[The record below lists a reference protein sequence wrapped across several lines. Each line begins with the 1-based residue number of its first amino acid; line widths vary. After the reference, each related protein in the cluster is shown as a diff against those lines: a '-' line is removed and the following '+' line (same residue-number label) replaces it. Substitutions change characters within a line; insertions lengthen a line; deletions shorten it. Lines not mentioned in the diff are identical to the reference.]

1 MSGAS
6 VLYDVPGP
14 KAKTRNRVYSVGGA
28 LAVLGLIVFVV
39 MRLNT
44 QGQLAP
50 EVWNIFNNAGVRT
63 NIRDG
68 LLTTLQVFAVA
79 AVLSLVL
86 GVLLAVARL
95 SDHKPVRWVA
105 TGFIELFRAVPLLIT
120 IYALWV
126 ILLSNRESLGLAGDQ
141 PQFWALVVGLTVYNG
156 SVQAEVLRAGI
167 NSVPTGQREAAY
179 ALGMSK
185 TQVMTTVLIP
195 QAVRAM
201 LPTIISQLVVT
212 LKDTSLGYII
222 TFEELL
228 FTARQMSTNIIVNG
242 NDTYVPFIIVTGSI
256 YVAMCL
262 ALSALANWI
271 ERRGRRAKTGIGV
284 AAPVSRC
291 RPPTRW
297 RSPTRCPTGRSAPRT
312 EAQRAVRGRYRSVRR
327 RWHPRHRLRHLTR
340 AVAVGCIRCVITH
353 RAPTASSRMSRTYQR
368 PRGAAPWTR

>member
-14 KAKTRNRVYSVGGA
+14 KARTRNLVYSVVGSLTV
-28 LAVLGLIVFVV
+28 LALIVFVV
-39 MRLNT
+39 LRLNT

-95 SDHKPVRWVA
+95 SDHRPVRWVA

-126 ILLSNRESLGLAGDQ
+126 LLLSNRESLGLAGNQ
-141 PQFWALVVGLTVYNG
+141 PQFWALVIGLTVYNG

-242 NDTYVPFIIVTGSI
+242 NDTYVPFIIVTGAI

-271 ERRGRRAKTGIGV
+271 EQRGRRAKTGIGV
-284 AAPVSRC
+284 ATAGEPV
-291 RPPTRW
+291 
-297 RSPTRCPTGRSAPRT
+297 
-312 EAQRAVRGRYRSVRR
+312 
-327 RWHPRHRLRHLTR
+327 
-340 AVAVGCIRCVITH
+340 
-353 RAPTASSRMSRTYQR
+353 TATDAMEVSD
-368 PRGAAPWTR
+368 AAPDGPAATKD

>member
-1 MSGAS
+1 MSNAS

-14 KAKTRNRVYSVGGA
+14 KAKARNRVYTVVGA
-28 LAVLGLIVFVV
+28 LAVLALIAFVV
-39 MRLNT
+39 LRLSAK
-44 QGQLAP
+44 GQLEP

-68 LLTTLQVFAVA
+68 VLTTLQVFAVA

-95 SDHKPVRWVA
+95 SDHKPVRWLA

-126 ILLSNRESLGLAGDQ
+126 ILLSNRESLGLADSQ
-141 PQFWALVVGLTVYNG
+141 PQFWALVIGLTVYNG

-167 NSVPTGQREAAY
+167 NSVPKGQREAAY
-179 ALGMSK
+179 ALGMRK

-242 NDTYVPFIIVTGSI
+242 NDTYVPVIIVTGAI

-271 ERRGRRAKTGIGV
+271 EARGRRAKTGIGV
-284 AAPVSRC
+284 TAAGEPVAATDALDTADAAPGG
-291 RPPTRW
+291 P
-297 RSPTRCPTGRSAPRT
+297 
-312 EAQRAVRGRYRSVRR
+312 
-327 RWHPRHRLRHLTR
+327 L
-340 AVAVGCIRCVITH
+340 
-353 RAPTASSRMSRTYQR
+353 
-368 PRGAAPWTR
+368 AAKD

>member
-14 KAKTRNRVYSVGGA
+14 KAKARNLVYSVVGS
-28 LAVLGLIVFVV
+28 LAVLALIAFVV

-44 QGQLAP
+44 EGQLAP

-68 LLTTLQVFAVA
+68 VLTTLQVFAVA

-95 SDHKPVRWVA
+95 SDHKPVRWLA

-126 ILLSNRESLGLAGDQ
+126 ILLTNREAIGLTGDQ
-141 PQFWALVVGLTVYNG
+141 PQFWALVIGLTVYNG

-242 NDTYVPFIIVTGSI
+242 NDTYVPFIIVIGTL

-271 ERRGRRAKTGIGV
+271 ERRGRRAKTGIDV
-284 AAPVSRC
+284 ATAGEPVTAADAMETADA
-291 RPPTRW
+291 RPD
-297 RSPTRCPTGRSAPRT
+297 
-312 EAQRAVRGRYRSVRR
+312 
-327 RWHPRHRLRHLTR
+327 
-340 AVAVGCIRCVITH
+340 
-353 RAPTASSRMSRTYQR
+353 
-368 PRGAAPWTR
+368 GAAGTKD

>member
-14 KAKTRNRVYSVGGA
+14 KAKTRNRVYTVLGT
-28 LAVLGLIVFVV
+28 LAVLGLIAFAVL
-39 MRLNT
+39 RLSAK
-44 QGQLAP
+44 GQLEP

-68 LLTTLQVFAVA
+68 VLTTLQVFAVA
-79 AVLSLVL
+79 AVLSLIL

-95 SDHKPVRWVA
+95 SDHKPVRWLS
-105 TGFIELFRAVPLLIT
+105 TWFIELFRAVPLLIT

-126 ILLSNRESLGLAGDQ
+126 IFLTNRDSLGLTGSQ
-141 PQFWALVVGLTVYNG
+141 PQFWALVVGLTIYNG

-167 NSVPTGQREAAY
+167 NSVPKGQREAAY

-228 FTARQMSTNIIVNG
+228 FTARLMSTNIIVNG
-242 NDTYVPFIIVTGSI
+242 NDTYVPVIIVTGAI

-271 ERRGRRAKTGIGV
+271 EQRGRRARSGIEVTTAGEPV
-284 AAPVSRC
+284 AAGDAMEV
-291 RPPTRW
+291 
-297 RSPTRCPTGRSAPRT
+297 AD
-312 EAQRAVRGRYRSVRR
+312 AVPDKPAGK
-327 RWHPRHRLRHLTR
+327 
-340 AVAVGCIRCVITH
+340 
-353 RAPTASSRMSRTYQR
+353 QD
-368 PRGAAPWTR
+368 

>member
-14 KAKTRNRVYSVGGA
+14 KARTRNLVYSVVGS
-28 LAVLGLIVFVV
+28 LAVLALIVFVV
-39 MRLNT
+39 LRLNT

-79 AVLSLVL
+79 AVLSLAL

-95 SDHKPVRWVA
+95 SDHRPVRWLA

-126 ILLSNRESLGLAGDQ
+126 LLLSNRETLGLAGNQ
-141 PQFWALVVGLTVYNG
+141 PQFWALVIGLTVYNG

-167 NSVPTGQREAAY
+167 NAVPTGQREAAY

-242 NDTYVPFIIVTGSI
+242 NDTYVPFIIVIGAI

-271 ERRGRRAKTGIGV
+271 EKRGRRAKTGIGV
-284 AAPVSRC
+284 ATAGEPVTATDAMEVSD
-291 RPPTRW
+291 
-297 RSPTRCPTGRSAPRT
+297 
-312 EAQRAVRGRYRSVRR
+312 AVPGG
-327 RWHPRHRLRHLTR
+327 P
-340 AVAVGCIRCVITH
+340 
-353 RAPTASSRMSRTYQR
+353 APTKD
-368 PRGAAPWTR
+368 

>member
-14 KAKTRNRVYSVGGA
+14 KAKTRNRLYTVLGS
-28 LAVLGLIVFVV
+28 LAVLALIAFVV
-39 MRLNT
+39 MRL
-44 QGQLAP
+44 QSKGQLEP

-68 LLTTLQVFAVA
+68 VVTTLEVFGVA
-79 AVLSLVL
+79 AVLSVAL

-95 SDHKPVRWVA
+95 SDHKPIRWVA
-105 TGFIELFRAVPLLIT
+105 TGFIELFRAIPLLIT

-126 ILLSNRESLGLAGDQ
+126 ILLSNQESLGLSESQ
-141 PQFWALVVGLTVYNG
+141 PQFWALVIGLTVYNG

-167 NSVPTGQREAAY
+167 DSVPTGQREAAY
-179 ALGMSK
+179 ALGLSK

-228 FTARQMSTNIIVNG
+228 YTARQMSTNIIVNG
-242 NDTYVPFIIVTGSI
+242 NDTYVPVIIVTGTI

-262 ALSALANWI
+262 VLSALANWI
-271 ERRGRRAKTGIGV
+271 ERRGRRAKTGISM
-284 AAPVSRC
+284 ASADEPVSA
-291 RPPTRW
+291 TD
-297 RSPTRCPTGRSAPRT
+297 AL
-312 EAQRAVRGRYRSVRR
+312 EVADAV
-327 RWHPRHRLRHLTR
+327 PD
-340 AVAVGCIRCVITH
+340 
-353 RAPTASSRMSRTYQR
+353 
-368 PRGAAPWTR
+368 GAAGKTD

>member
-14 KAKTRNRVYSVGGA
+14 KAKVRNRVYTVLGG
-28 LAVLGLIVFVV
+28 LAVLALIGFVV
-39 MRLNT
+39 MRLNAT
-44 QGQLAP
+44 GQFEP
-50 EVWNIFNNAGVRT
+50 ERWDIFNNAGVRT
-63 NIRDG
+63 NIRNG
-68 LLTTLQVFAVA
+68 LLTTLEVFAVA

-86 GVLLAVARL
+86 GILLAVGRL
-95 SDHKPVRWVA
+95 SDHKPVRWLA

-120 IYALWV
+120 IYVIWV
-126 ILLSNRESLGLAGDQ
+126 LLLTNRDALGLSGDQ
-141 PQFWALVVGLTVYNG
+141 PQFWALVIGLTVYNG

-167 NSVPTGQREAAY
+167 DSVPKGQREAAY

-228 FTARQMSTNIIVNG
+228 YTARLMSTNILVNG
-242 NDTYVPFIIVTGSI
+242 EDTYVPFIIVTGSI

-284 AAPVSRC
+284 AAAGEPVTATDALETA
-291 RPPTRW
+291 PPADV
-297 RSPTRCPTGRSAPRT
+297 PAD
-312 EAQRAVRGRYRSVRR
+312 AKD
-327 RWHPRHRLRHLTR
+327 
-340 AVAVGCIRCVITH
+340 
-353 RAPTASSRMSRTYQR
+353 
-368 PRGAAPWTR
+368 

>member
-14 KAKTRNRVYSVGGA
+14 KAKTRNRVYTVLGT
-28 LAVLGLIVFVV
+28 LAVLGLIAFAVL
-39 MRLNT
+39 RLSAK
-44 QGQLAP
+44 GQLEP

-68 LLTTLQVFAVA
+68 VLTTLQVFAVA
-79 AVLSLVL
+79 AVLSLIL

-95 SDHKPVRWVA
+95 SDHKPVRWLS

-126 ILLSNRESLGLAGDQ
+126 IFLTNRDSLGLTGSQ
-141 PQFWALVVGLTVYNG
+141 PQFWALVVGLTIYNG

-167 NSVPTGQREAAY
+167 NSVPKGQREAAY

-212 LKDTSLGYII
+212 LKDTS
-222 TFEELL
+222 
-228 FTARQMSTNIIVNG
+228 
-242 NDTYVPFIIVTGSI
+242 
-256 YVAMCL
+256 
-262 ALSALANWI
+262 SA
-271 ERRGRRAKTGIGV
+271 T
-284 AAPVSRC
+284 
-291 RPPTRW
+291 
-297 RSPTRCPTGRSAPRT
+297 
-312 EAQRAVRGRYRSVRR
+312 
-327 RWHPRHRLRHLTR
+327 
-340 AVAVGCIRCVITH
+340 
-353 RAPTASSRMSRTYQR
+353 SSRSRSCCSR
-368 PRGAAPWTR
+368 PV

>member
-14 KAKTRNRVYSVGGA
+14 KAKTRNRVYTVFGT
-28 LAVLGLIVFVV
+28 LAVLGLIAFAVL
-39 MRLNT
+39 RLSAK
-44 QGQLAP
+44 GQLEP

-68 LLTTLQVFAVA
+68 VLTTLQVFAVA
-79 AVLSLVL
+79 AVLSLIL

-95 SDHKPVRWVA
+95 SDHKPVRWLS

-126 ILLSNRESLGLAGDQ
+126 IFLTNRDSLGLTDSQ
-141 PQFWALVVGLTVYNG
+141 PQFWALVVGLTIYNG

-167 NSVPTGQREAAY
+167 NSVPKGQREAAY

-228 FTARQMSTNIIVNG
+228 FTARLMSTNIIVNG
-242 NDTYVPFIIVTGSI
+242 NDTYVPVIIVTGAI
-256 YVAMCL
+256 YVSMCL

-271 ERRGRRAKTGIGV
+271 ERRGRRARTGIEVTTAGEPV
-284 AAPVSRC
+284 AAGDAMEV
-291 RPPTRW
+291 
-297 RSPTRCPTGRSAPRT
+297 AD
-312 EAQRAVRGRYRSVRR
+312 AVPDKPAGK
-327 RWHPRHRLRHLTR
+327 
-340 AVAVGCIRCVITH
+340 
-353 RAPTASSRMSRTYQR
+353 QD
-368 PRGAAPWTR
+368 

>member
-14 KAKTRNRVYSVGGA
+14 KAKARNRLYTVIGS
-28 LAVLGLIVFVV
+28 LAVLGLIAFVV
-39 MRLNT
+39 LRLSAK
-44 QGQLAP
+44 GQLEP

-68 LLTTLQVFAVA
+68 VLTTLQVFAVA
-79 AVLSLVL
+79 AVLSLTL

-95 SDHKPVRWVA
+95 SDHKPVRWFA

-126 ILLSNRESLGLAGDQ
+126 ILLSNRESLGLTESQ
-141 PQFWALVVGLTVYNG
+141 PQFWALVIGLTVYNG

-167 NSVPTGQREAAY
+167 DSVPKGQREAAY

-228 FTARQMSTNIIVNG
+228 FTARLMSTNIIVNG
-242 NDTYVPFIIVTGSI
+242 NDTYVPVIIVTGTI

-262 ALSALANWI
+262 VLSALANWI
-271 ERRGRRAKTGIGV
+271 EARGRRAKTGIGV
-284 AAPVSRC
+284 TAAGEPVTATDALDTADAAPGG
-291 RPPTRW
+291 P
-297 RSPTRCPTGRSAPRT
+297 
-312 EAQRAVRGRYRSVRR
+312 
-327 RWHPRHRLRHLTR
+327 
-340 AVAVGCIRCVITH
+340 
-353 RAPTASSRMSRTYQR
+353 M
-368 PRGAAPWTR
+368 AAKD

>member
-14 KAKTRNRVYSVGGA
+14 KARSRNLVYSVVGS
-28 LAVLGLIVFVV
+28 LAVLALIVFVV
-39 MRLNT
+39 LRLNT

-95 SDHKPVRWVA
+95 SDHRPVRWLA

-126 ILLSNRESLGLAGDQ
+126 LLLSNRDSLGLAGNQ
-141 PQFWALVVGLTVYNG
+141 PQFWALVIGLTVYNG

-242 NDTYVPFIIVTGSI
+242 NDTYVPFIIVTGAI

-271 ERRGRRAKTGIGV
+271 EQRGRRAKTGIGV
-284 AAPVSRC
+284 ATAGEPVTATDAMEVSD
-291 RPPTRW
+291 
-297 RSPTRCPTGRSAPRT
+297 
-312 EAQRAVRGRYRSVRR
+312 AVSDG
-327 RWHPRHRLRHLTR
+327 P
-340 AVAVGCIRCVITH
+340 
-353 RAPTASSRMSRTYQR
+353 
-368 PRGAAPWTR
+368 AATKD

>member
-1 MSGAS
+1 MSNAS

-14 KAKTRNRVYSVGGA
+14 KAKARNRLYTVAGS
-28 LAVLGLIVFVV
+28 LAVLALIAFVV
-39 MRLNT
+39 LRLSAK
-44 QGQLAP
+44 GQLEP

-68 LLTTLQVFAVA
+68 VLTTLQVFAVA

-95 SDHKPVRWVA
+95 SDHKPVRWLA

-126 ILLSNRESLGLAGDQ
+126 ILLSNRESLGLTDSQ
-141 PQFWALVVGLTVYNG
+141 PQFWALVIGLTVYNG

-167 NSVPTGQREAAY
+167 NSVPKGQREAAY
-179 ALGMSK
+179 ALGMRK

-242 NDTYVPFIIVTGSI
+242 NDTYVPVIIVTGVI

-262 ALSALANWI
+262 VLSALANWI
-271 ERRGRRAKTGIGV
+271 EARGRRAKTGIGV
-284 AAPVSRC
+284 TAAGEPVTATDALDTADAAPGG
-291 RPPTRW
+291 P
-297 RSPTRCPTGRSAPRT
+297 
-312 EAQRAVRGRYRSVRR
+312 
-327 RWHPRHRLRHLTR
+327 
-340 AVAVGCIRCVITH
+340 VA
-353 RAPTASSRMSRTYQR
+353 AKD
-368 PRGAAPWTR
+368 

>member
-1 MSGAS
+1 MSNAS

-14 KAKTRNRVYSVGGA
+14 KAKARNRLYTVVGS
-28 LAVLGLIVFVV
+28 LAVLALIAFVV
-39 MRLNT
+39 LRLSAK
-44 QGQLAP
+44 GQLEP

-68 LLTTLQVFAVA
+68 VLTTLQVFAVA

-95 SDHKPVRWVA
+95 SDHKPVRWLA

-126 ILLSNRESLGLAGDQ
+126 ILLSNRESLGLTDSQ
-141 PQFWALVVGLTVYNG
+141 PQFWALVIGLTVYNG

-167 NSVPTGQREAAY
+167 NSVPKGQREAAY
-179 ALGMSK
+179 ALGMRK

-242 NDTYVPFIIVTGSI
+242 NDTYVPVIIVTGVI

-262 ALSALANWI
+262 VLSALANWI
-271 ERRGRRAKTGIGV
+271 EARGRRAKTGIGV
-284 AAPVSRC
+284 TAAGEPVTATDALDTADAAPGG
-291 RPPTRW
+291 P
-297 RSPTRCPTGRSAPRT
+297 
-312 EAQRAVRGRYRSVRR
+312 
-327 RWHPRHRLRHLTR
+327 
-340 AVAVGCIRCVITH
+340 VA
-353 RAPTASSRMSRTYQR
+353 AKD
-368 PRGAAPWTR
+368 